1 MLLGDILQLYK
12 ESPQTQQIISYLK
25 NKDEKFIGL
34 SGIAGSSLAM
44 VAASVYRSQIGPF
57 VFVMSDKEEAAYFFN
72 DMESVL
78 GEKGVS
84 YENRSIFFLPSSFKK
99 THGNADVNN
108 ANVLLRS
115 EVINRLSSET
125 KKFIVVTYPEGI
137 SEKVVSRKIL
147 KKNTLVLNQG
157 EPTSI
162 DFIVELLN
170 EYGFEKVDFVVEPGQ
185 FSLRGGIVDVFS
197 YSNDFPYRIEV
208 FGDNVESL
216 RWFNPETQTSIEK
229 LQKVSILPDINS
241 LAVSNEKEDFF
252 SLLPSHTVFWHEDVN
267 YAKDIIEKLY
277 DDYNDNNKNIAI
289 ESLYISNADY
299 VNRIQEYFSIEFR
312 KIFLFKGKS
321 VEFDTSPQPAINKN
335 FNILI
340 DNLKKNTENRYKNV
354 LLSENQ
360 KQIERLK
367 NIFENILSGSDD
379 IGFEYSIISVT
390 VHEGFVDH
398 SLKIACYTDH
408 QIFERYHRYQ
418 LRDKFP
424 AKQSITIK
432 ELNSLKPGDFI
443 THIDHGI
450 GIYSGLEKIEVNG
463 KLQEAVRLKYKDN
476 DVLYVSIHSLHRI
489 SKYSGKE
496 GFTPSLNKIGSSAWA
511 NLKNKTK
518 QRLKDIAKDLIKL
531 YAERKSKIGFA
542 FSPDSYLQ
550 NELEASFIY
559 EDTPDQIKS
568 TADVKKDMEEIV
580 PMDRLIC
587 GDVGF
592 GKTEVAIRAAFKA
605 VSDSKQV
612 AVLVPTTILALQHYQ
627 TFSDRL
633 KDFPCEVDYINRF
646 KSTKEKTVILKKLKE
661 GKIDILIG
669 THRLVSEDVKF
680 KDLGLLIIDEEQKFG
695 VAKKEKLK
703 QIKVNVDTL
712 TLTATPIPR
721 TLQFSLMGARDL
733 SLINTPPPNRYP
745 IVTELHVY
753 SESLI
758 KEVVN
763 FELNRGGQVFF
774 VHNRVQNI
782 MDIAALVK
790 RLVPDAEV
798 AVGHGQMDG
807 KKLEEVM
814 IGFVRGDF
822 DVLVATTIIESGLDI
837 PNANTIII
845 NNAQNFG
852 LSDLH
857 QMRGR
862 VGRSNKKAFCYLI
875 TPPLSTL
882 TDEARRRLR
891 AIEEFSDLGS
901 GFNIAMRDL
910 DIRGAGDIF
919 GAEQSGFISDVGYDM
934 YHKILDEA
942 ILELKE
948 NEYKYLFTSELAEE
962 IEFVRECQLETDME
976 LHIPTDYVYNIE
988 ERLSL
993 YKELDSLEREEQ
1005 LQAFSVNLKDRFGEI
1020 PNPTVDLFDAVRL
1033 RWYAKKSGFEKI
1045 ILKGGIFIGYFVSNS
1060 ESAYYEGSDFGN
1072 ILQFVQNNN
1081 KISQMKESNGR
1092 LSLTIKN
1099 IKNISDALNVF
1110 NLINQN
1116 NSNPALV

>member
-12 ESPQTQQIISYLK
+12 DSPQTQQIVSYLK
-25 NKDEKFIGL
+25 AKDEKFLGL
-34 SGIAGSSLAM
+34 SGLAGSSLAM
-44 VAASVYRSQIGPF
+44 VAASVYRSQISPF
-57 VFVMSDKEEAAYFFN
+57 VFVLSDREDAAYFFN
-72 DMESVL
+72 DLESIL

-84 YENRSIFFLPSSFKK
+84 YENRSVFFLPSSFKK
-99 THGNADVNN
+99 THGNIDVNN
-108 ANVLLRS
+108 ANILLRS
-115 EVINRLSSET
+115 EVINRLSSEN
-125 KKFIVVTYPEGI
+125 KKFIIVTYPDGI

-147 KKNTLVLNQG
+147 KKNTLVLNHG

-185 FSLRGGIVDVFS
+185 FSLRGGIIDVFS
-197 YSNDFPYRIEV
+197 YSNDYPYRIEI

-216 RWFNPETQTSIEK
+216 RYFNPETQTSIEK

-252 SLLPSHTVFWHEDVN
+252 SLLPSHTVLWHEDII
-267 YAKDIIEKLY
+267 YAKDLIEKLY
-277 DDYNDNNKNIAI
+277 ADYNENNNI
-289 ESLYISNADY
+289 ENLYINHNEY
-299 VNRIQEYFSIEFR
+299 IKRIQENINIEFR
-312 KIFLFKGKS
+312 KVFLYKGNPIEFK
-321 VEFDTSPQPAINKN
+321 TSPQPAINKN

-340 DNLKKNTENRYKNV
+340 DNLKKNTSERYRNV
-354 LLSENQ
+354 LLSENL
-360 KQIERLK
+360 KQVERLK
-367 NIFENILSGSDD
+367 NIFENIIAENDN
-379 IGFEYSIISVT
+379 IGFEYSIVSVT
-390 VHEGFVDH
+390 VHEGFIDH

-408 QIFERYHRYQ
+408 QIFERYHRFQ

-432 ELNSLKPGDFI
+432 ELNGLKPGDFI

-450 GIYSGLEKIEVNG
+450 GIYSGLEKIEING
-463 KLQEAVRLKYKDN
+463 KVQEAVRLKYKDN

-496 GFTPSLNKIGSSAWA
+496 GFTPSLNKIGSAAWA
-511 NLKNKTK
+511 NLKKKTK

-531 YAERKSKIGFA
+531 YAERKTKKGFA

-568 TADVKKDMEEIV
+568 TADVKKDMEDIV

-605 VSDSKQV
+605 VADSKQV
-612 AVLVPTTILALQHYQ
+612 AVLVPTTILALQHHQ
-627 TFSDRL
+627 TFSERL
-633 KDFPCEVDYINRF
+633 KEFPCEVEYINRF
-646 KSTKEKTVILKKLKE
+646 KTAKEKTDILKKLKE

-782 MDIAALVK
+782 MDIAATVK

-798 AVGHGQMDG
+798 TVGHGQMDG

-875 TPPLSTL
+875 TPPLSTI
-882 TDEARRRLR
+882 TDEARRRLK

-919 GAEQSGFISDVGYDM
+919 GAEQSGFISEVGYDM

-948 NEYKYLFTSELAEE
+948 NEYKDVFAAELSEEK
-962 IEFVRECQLETDME
+962 EFVRECQLETDME

-993 YKELDSLEREEQ
+993 YKELDNVENEEE
-1005 LQAFSVNLKDRFGEI
+1005 LQVFSTNLKDRFGEI
-1020 PNPTVDLFDAVRL
+1020 PKPTIDLFDAVRL
-1033 RWYAKKSGFEKI
+1033 RWHAKKAGFEKI
-1045 ILKGGIFIGYFVSNS
+1045 ILKGGVFIGYFVSNS
-1060 ESAYYEGSDFGN
+1060 DSAYYESKEFGN
-1072 ILQFVQNNN
+1072 ILQFVQNYN
-1081 KISQMKESNGR
+1081 KISQVKESNER

-1099 IKNISDALNVF
+1099 IKNVESALNVF
-1110 NLINQN
+1110 NVINQN
-1116 NSNPALV
+1116 ISAS